1 MSSKSIQDKEVDLF
15 NKLLMDLNN
24 LLFQSQEWLFKY
36 PVIKEMVLNNYL
48 MCNESENLNQLRS
61 NLETSMKTL
70 NFDHVMQ
77 PKILKIFK
85 VPYLEIIKLNLQ
97 YLYIPQE
104 IDIVFEKLEEFRREN
119 ANITDQIMDAIGSC

>member
-24 LLFQSQEWLFKY
+24 LLFQSQEWLVKY
-36 PVIKEMVLNNYL
+36 PVIKDMVLNNYL
-48 MCNESENLNQLRS
+48 TCNESSDLNQLRI
-61 NLETSMKTL
+61 NLEKSMKNL

-77 PKILKIFK
+77 PEILKIFK

-119 ANITDQIMDAIGSC
+119 ANVTDQIMDAIGSC

>member
-1 MSSKSIQDKEVDLF
+1 
-15 NKLLMDLNN
+15 
-24 LLFQSQEWLFKY
+24 
-36 PVIKEMVLNNYL
+36 
-48 MCNESENLNQLRS
+48 
-61 NLETSMKTL
+61 MKTL